1 MNRIDIFNQA
11 LNLISNNDIRDFCKV
26 LLENADDYFFTEPAS
41 SSGKYHPKFALGQG
55 GLARHSIAVA
65 MILHD
70 MLRTDCYQFD
80 DREKDLM
87 VCGAIV
93 HDIKK
98 YGESKKHTVK
108 EHPQLS
114 GEYII
119 QTYNEHQDM
128 ISQEEAEFIADV
140 VRTHMGQW
148 GDEKP
153 ETDAQKLVH
162 MADCLSSRKFLNIEF
177 EEQTEAPM
185 LTNEVVEKPKPGEY
199 VLPFGKFNGQKLK
212 DIDISY
218 VHFLAEKFSGQ
229 DHPAAINAKLFLK
242 ESKQ

>member
-11 LNLISNNDIRDFCKV
+11 LNLISSDDIRDFCKL
-26 LLENADDYFFTEPAS
+26 LLENADDYFFIEPAS

-70 MLRTDCYQFD
+70 MLRTDCYQFT

-98 YGESKKHTVK
+98 YGESKRYTVK

-114 GEYII
+114 AEYII
-119 QTYNEHQDM
+119 QTYNEHKDI
-128 ISQEEAEFIADV
+128 ISLEEAEFIADV

-148 GDEKP
+148 GEEKP

-162 MADCLSSRKFLNIEF
+162 MADCLSSRKWLNIEL
-177 EEQTEAPM
+177 EEQSETLM
-185 LTNEVVEKPKPGEY
+185 LTNEVVEKPNPGEY
-199 VLPFGKFNGQKLK
+199 VLPFGKFIGQKLK

-218 VHFLAEKFSGQ
+218 VHFLAEKFAGQ
-229 DHPAAINAKLFLK
+229 THPAVINAKQYLK
-242 ESKQ
+242 ETKE